1 MAPVPNRHPMIRI
14 AIVDDHAMV
23 RAGLRQFFADEVDF
37 QVVAE
42 AASGREALD
51 IVRQGEVDVILL
63 DISMPGQ
70 SGVDALAAI
79 RARAPDLP
87 VLILSGF
94 AEEHYATTLLRQ
106 GASGYLNKDC
116 DPDEIVKAIRTV
128 ARGRKYITA
137 GMAER
142 LAEGL
147 ASGDK
152 AGARVAVRART
163 AGLPA
168 PGRGEDHRPHGREHV
183 AQRQDRQHLPQPG
196 DGEDGQLASNSDLTY
211 YALKH
216 GLIQLHRPRVMPRRL
231 AASRPVRRNSG
242 SGVDVADL
250 SNTRSAPSSRH
261 LRRMSGVA

>member
-1 MAPVPNRHPMIRI
+1 MIRI
-14 AIVDDHAMV
+14 ALIDDHAMV
-23 RAGLRQFFADEVDF
+23 RAGLRQFFADQADF
-37 QVVAE
+37 SVVAE
-42 AASGREALD
+42 AASGAEAVD
-51 IVRQGEVDVILL
+51 IVRRGDVDVIVL

-94 AEEHYATTLLRQ
+94 AEEHYAATLLRQ

-137 GMAER
+137 TMAER

-147 ASGDK
+147 G
-152 AGARVAVRART
+152 T
-163 AGLPA
+163 
-168 PGRGEDHRPHGREHV
+168 
-183 AQRQDRQHLPQPG
+183 PG
-196 DGEDGQLASNSDLTY
+196 DQPAHSLLSERELQVFLRLAGGETIGHIAESMSLSVKTVSTYRSRVMEKMSLATNSDLTY

-216 GLIQLHRPRVMPRRL
+216 GLIQ
-231 AASRPVRRNSG
+231 
-242 SGVDVADL
+242 
-250 SNTRSAPSSRH
+250 
-261 LRRMSGVA
+261 